1 MYLKYNQG
9 DGNTISSCQY
19 TYTGHKKSI
28 LSLTFLESLRYAVT
42 CDGVIHCWDPF
53 MGSLL
58 GCPESSRPVPVNI
71 LVSNPSPSTTLFAG
85 TTDITLRVIDC
96 RTFQYVN
103 EMKVSTIDQ
112 HLKLFNCYL
121 YIEINIFNI

>member
-1 MYLKYNQG
+1 MILLFYQG
-9 DGNTISSCQY
+9 DGTTVSSCQY

-42 CDGVIHCWDPF
+42 CDGMIHCWDPF

-58 GCPESSRPVPVNI
+58 GCPESSRPVPVNT
-71 LVSNPSPSTTLFAG
+71 LASSPSPSTTLLVG

-103 EMKVSTIDQ
+103 EMKVSI
-112 HLKLFNCYL
+112 KYISIL
-121 YIEINIFNI
+121 YDY

>member
-1 MYLKYNQG
+1 MSLILLLIDQG
-9 DGNTISSCQY
+9 DGSTVSSCQY

-42 CDGVIHCWDPF
+42 CDGTVHCWDPF

-58 GCPESSRPVPVNI
+58 GCPESSRPAPVNT
-71 LVSNPSPSTTLFAG
+71 LAPSPSPSTTLLVG
-85 TTDITLRVIDC
+85 TTDITVRVIDC

-103 EMKVSTIDQ
+103 EMKVSTRRDI
-112 HLKLFNCYL
+112 K
-121 YIEINIFNI
+121 YILLSV